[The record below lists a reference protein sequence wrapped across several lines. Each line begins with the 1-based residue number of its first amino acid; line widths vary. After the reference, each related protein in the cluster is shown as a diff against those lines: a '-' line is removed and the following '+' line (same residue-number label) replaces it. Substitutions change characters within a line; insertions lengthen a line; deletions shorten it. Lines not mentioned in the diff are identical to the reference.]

1 MSSRRKPTNTKR
13 ADSEEKAET
22 NGTAD
27 SDGELDY
34 LPEGTVV
41 VKPEPVG
48 KRGTFSGPEFR
59 SKKKEKKEPS
69 TDFNSASANLGRVSC
84 TACGE
89 QVNTNKSGSV
99 RKHPQLK
106 VLVCKSCYKY
116 HTSGPISRDKDGLD
130 EQCRWCSEGGN
141 LFGCDFCH
149 NAFCKACIIRNLG
162 RSEISNVTEEG
173 KDWKCYVCD
182 NTKLKPLLA
191 ECQKVLNYMEAEDKK
206 AKEKMKQAT
215 TPKSNDA
222 KKSSDSTIKSNDT
235 RKSNDSKKEATESNS
250 ENKASKPTDNKQLMK
265 VLTSGNAPN
274 RSSSPSEFQKAILTQ
289 PHAGTTINT
298 EKIVVDPMTGRST
311 KFEMVYPNA
320 NIVQTQYKSYAR
332 PVQPKP
338 SSLPTDGVSLPFTG
352 LLPGNVHSIISNL
365 LSMTDNL
372 QQLLRNIQENVI
384 EESNVDKLPF
394 EISLRTL
401 NQKQIE
407 ARLTAGN
414 CVKSGVNLFLQEMAM
429 KTSAAGVKAMTLSQK
444 APRPTLASALLAGS
458 PLDRNGGAMNVDT
471 PHKFDKPGGENS
483 PLVTSTPKPKPSDDD
498 FDVIVL
504 SPSPKK
510 AVTQK
515 SENADACSTLQ
526 DNDDVTMVSENDRA
540 EKELLKDAAEE
551 IGDEE
556 NDSDNEI
563 ENDESS
569 VKEGRKRKDDKD
581 GESVNSE
588 NEDGESSE
596 KKGKKKTKKLVIK
609 LGNTSKSSDKKGKND
624 NSGQEKDDKEKV
636 SSTTKDDDEEDS
648 SNSSRKTR
656 SKKKDE
662 TDSEEKECKPIR
674 KTRSKSQNSESDSD
688 SSQSRGKMSPKKK
701 ENNDKSKSSEDKK
714 SKKEDLSSKKNLN
727 ASKSD
732 KDKKSDSKGKSKDDD
747 HIDKE
752 EKSKDDDDVD
762 KKERVKSGNDTDEE
776 DSDSNETEEE
786 SDSDSSKDED
796 FVVSKSRRSSRRLKK
811 SAKKPD
817 KKKKSKDDSSDFD
830 SDLEKDIEKLS
841 KNPTKSSKSRTTR
854 SSAKSEKSTK
864 KPKRSEGEKKTG
876 KKKGISG
883 DVSSTDDDKTEEDDD
898 NTEIDEP
905 EGEIDMDCSANAQ
918 AKEDLLKEMEEEAT
932 DEDNDQD
939 SSDSEVIITPKKKR
953 NAVKKAKYTID
964 SDSATE
970 EDMPKKKKKRDELL
984 DAKLSSSD
992 SDVVSRK
999 KSKKRKAKS
1008 SSNDTTETDSEDEF
1022 IALGKKKKGK
1032 AGKKKAGTG
1041 KARKRRRIKAPSSS
1055 DDDEEAVSEDE
1066 NEEGASR
1073 SEDEGDPNTPKRLK
1087 RKKIR
1092 KIKSEKK
1099 LTSETKS
1106 AAKAEEERRKRIAE
1120 KQKIFNGIV
1129 QEVDESSPT
1138 KCPITKQLVL
1148 DFEEETKKPIIEVD
1162 KGLVVKLK
1170 PHQVEAV
1177 QFVWDCT
1184 FESLKRAKTEEGSG
1198 CILAHCMGLGKTL
1211 SLITYIHTML
1221 TYSKKTN
1228 VHTCVVVAPL
1238 NTVLNW
1244 QYEFEMWQEF
1254 TKKEVDVYEMSSV
1267 KQNADRA
1274 ALLKNWHRDGGV
1286 LILGYDMLRNLSQ
1299 GKHCRSKNMKKI
1311 FTETLVD
1318 PGPDLVIC
1326 DEGHILKNDQ
1336 SAISKAMNR
1345 IKSRRRVVLTG
1356 TPLQNNLMEYHCMVD
1371 FVKPN
1376 LLGTSKEFRNRFV
1389 NPITNGQCA
1398 DSTAHDV
1405 KIMKR
1410 RAHILHEKLNGCV
1423 QRKDYSSL
1431 TKYLPPKHEYVIA
1444 VRLSPVQIRLY
1455 EKYLEMAGFG
1465 TDDAPKANR
1474 GARLFSDYQALMRI
1488 WTHPWVLKMDE
1499 IRQADRRLF
1508 DDESDFVDDSDPN
1521 DSDGSKSTDSSDS
1534 STPSEVSIK
1543 SDISD
1548 GGRKTRSS
1556 KKKKE
1561 SEDDDDDSDT
1571 ESQKKDEVVKK
1582 WTTRRQRG
1590 DISEPEEDTGPQPV
1604 SYEWWAEYVNPEDED
1619 KLELGGKLVLLF
1631 EILRMSEEIGDKVLV
1646 FSQSLLSLDLIEH
1659 FLELVDQKRGD
1670 EEKLDKDNKGS
1681 EKKSEEEKKKE
1692 DQNKG
1697 EEFGK
1702 HWTLGE
1708 DYFRMDGSHSA
1719 QARKNMAEKFND
1731 PENYQCRL
1739 FLISTKAGGLGINLV
1754 AANRVIIFDA
1764 SWNPSHDVQ
1773 SIFRVYRFGQEKPV
1787 YVYRFLAQGTMEEK
1801 IYERQ
1806 VTKQS
1811 LSQRVIDEHQI
1822 DRHFNANELAELYTF
1837 RPDRLDDPNR
1847 VEKTP
1852 MLPKDFMLAELMK
1865 SQKDWFVNYHEHDSL
1880 LENKIEEI
1888 LDEDERKAAWEE
1900 YENERKGVIQ
1910 MRQNF
1915 MANMPNMGF
1924 NNMVHQMQQQS
1935 QYGMPYMYSQG
1946 FNMQAFTQQNLLQLV
1961 QDMKQR
1967 YPHLPQE
1974 QLTQQVQTV
1983 IRQMVSR
1990 QIAAQQDAQKR
2001 QMEQKELQHQRELQ
2015 RIQDQIRH
2023 QQMQLMQA
2031 TMAGARQGMGPGT
2044 SGPQAGTSTMQ
2055 SLLNQPANASRLQQ
2069 MREARK

>member
-1 MSSRRKPTNTKR
+1 MSSRRKPSNAKR
-13 ADSEEKAET
+13 ADSEEKTDT

-116 HTSGPISRDKDGLD
+116 HTSGPISRDEDGLD

-162 RSEISNVTEEG
+162 RSEISNVTEGG

-222 KKSSDSTIKSNDT
+222 KKSSDSTKSNDAK
-235 RKSNDSKKEATESNS
+235 KSSDSKKEATESKS
-250 ENKASKPTDNKQLMK
+250 ENKASKSTDSKQLLK
-265 VLTSGNAPN
+265 VLSTGNASN
-274 RSSSPSEFQKAILTQ
+274 RSSSPSEFQKAILTK

-338 SSLPTDGVSLPFTG
+338 ASLPTDGVSLPFTG
-352 LLPGNVHSIISNL
+352 LLPGNVHSVISNI
-365 LSMTDNL
+365 LSMTENL

-384 EESNVDKLPF
+384 EESNLDKLPF

-401 NQKQIE
+401 SQQQIE
-407 ARLTAGN
+407 ARLSAGT
-414 CVKSGVNLFLQEMAM
+414 CVKKAVNLFLQEMAM

-444 APRPTLASALLAGS
+444 ASQSSLAPALLAGS
-458 PLDRNGGAMNVDT
+458 PLDRNGGAMNIDT

-483 PLVTSTPKPKPSDDD
+483 PLVTSTPKPKSSDDD
-498 FDVIVL
+498 SDVIVL

-510 AVTQK
+510 TVNLTTDK
-515 SENADACSTLQ
+515 SEACSSVQ
-526 DNDDVTMVSENDRA
+526 DDNDVTVVSENDKA
-540 EKELLKDAAEE
+540 AKELLKDAAEE
-551 IGDEE
+551 IGDED
-556 NDSDNEI
+556 NDSDNDK
-563 ENDESS
+563 DESS
-569 VKEGRKRKDDKD
+569 VKERGKDDKEN
-581 GESVNSE
+581 ESIISE
-588 NEDGESSE
+588 NEESSE
-596 KKGKKKTKKLVIK
+596 KKGKKKAKSLVVK
-609 LGNTSKSSDKKGKND
+609 LGNLSKSKDKKD
-624 NSGQEKDDKEKV
+624 NSGQDKDEKEKV
-636 SSTTKDDDEEDS
+636 SSTTKDDEEEES

-656 SKKKDE
+656 SKKNDE
-662 TDSEEKECKPIR
+662 TDSEEKECKPVR
-674 KTRSKSQNSESDSD
+674 KTRSRSQNSESDSN
-688 SSQSRGKMSPKKK
+688 SSQSRGKTSPKKK
-701 ENNDKSKSSEDKK
+701 ESNDKSKTSEDKK
-714 SKKEDLSSKKNLN
+714 NKKEDSSSKKT
-727 ASKSD
+727 KSD
-732 KDKKSDSKGKSKDDD
+732 KDKKSDSKVKS
-747 HIDKE
+747 E
-752 EKSKDDDDVD
+752 DDDVD
-762 KKERVKSGNDTDEE
+762 KEEKVKSMKDSDEE
-776 DSDSNETEEE
+776 DSDSSDTEEE
-786 SDSDSSKDED
+786 SDSSEDED
-796 FVVSKSRRSSRRLKK
+796 FVTSKSRRSSRRLKK
-811 SAKKPD
+811 SAKKLD
-817 KKKKSKDDSSDFD
+817 KKKKTEDDSSDFD

-841 KNPTKSSKSRTTR
+841 KNPTKSSKSRTTK
-854 SSAKSEKSTK
+854 SSSKSEKSTK
-864 KPKRSEGEKKTG
+864 KAKESEKEKKTDKKKE
-876 KKKGISG
+876 KKKGA
-883 DVSSTDDDKTEEDDD
+883 VSSSDDDDDKTEEDDD

-918 AKEDLLKEMEEEAT
+918 AKEDLLKEMEEEEA
-932 DEDNDQD
+932 DEDNNQD
-939 SSDSEVIITPKKKR
+939 SSDSEVIITPRKKR
-953 NAVKKAKYTID
+953 SVVKKAKYTID
-964 SDSATE
+964 SDSGTE

-992 SDVVSRK
+992 SDVVSKK

-1008 SSNDTTETDSEDEF
+1008 SSDDTTETDSEEEF

-1032 AGKKKAGTG
+1032 DVKKKAGTG

-1055 DDDEEAVSEDE
+1055 DDDEEAISEDE
-1066 NEEGASR
+1066 DEEGASK

-1138 KCPITKQLVL
+1138 KCPITRQLVL
-1148 DFEEETKKPIIEVD
+1148 DFEEETKKPLIEVD

-1184 FESLKRAKTEEGSG
+1184 FESLKRSKTEEGSG

-1221 TYSKKTN
+1221 TNSKKTN

-1267 KQNADRA
+1267 KVNADRA

-1299 GKHCRSKNMKKI
+1299 GKHCRSKNMKKV
-1311 FTETLVD
+1311 FHDTLVD

-1336 SAISKAMNR
+1336 SAISIAMNQ

-1455 EKYLEMAGFG
+1455 EKYLELAGFG
-1465 TDDAPKANR
+1465 TDSAPKANR

-1508 DDESDFVDDSDPN
+1508 DDESDFVDDSDGN
-1521 DSDGSKSTDSSDS
+1521 DSDGSKSTDSTDS
-1534 STPSEVSIK
+1534 STPSEVSLK

-1556 KKKKE
+1556 KKKKKD
-1561 SEDDDDDSDT
+1561 SDSDDDSD
-1571 ESQKKDEVVKK
+1571 SDAQKKGEVVKK

-1590 DISEPEEDTGPQPV
+1590 DISDPEEDTGPQPV
-1604 SYEWWAEYVNPEDED
+1604 SNEWWAEYVNPEDED
-1619 KLELGGKLVLLF
+1619 KLELSGKLVLLF

-1659 FLELVDQKRGD
+1659 FLEQVDQKTRDDGKPD
-1670 EEKLDKDNKGS
+1670 KDNKDKDSKDKDNKDKDNKDKDNKGS
-1681 EKKSEEEKKKE
+1681 DKKSEEDKKKE
-1692 DQNKG
+1692 NQN
-1697 EEFGK
+1697 EDEAFGK

-1773 SIFRVYRFGQEKPV
+1773 SIFRVYRFGQVKPV

-1811 LSQRVIDEHQI
+1811 LSQRVVDEHQI

-1915 MANMPNMGF
+1915 MANMPNIGF
-1924 NNMVHQMQQQS
+1924 NNMLHQMQQQS
-1935 QYGMPYMYSQG
+1935 QYGMTPMYNQG

-1990 QIAAQQDAQKR
+1990 QIAAQQEVQKR
-2001 QMEQKELQHQRELQ
+2001 QMEQKEMQHQRELQ
-2015 RIQDQIRH
+2015 RIQDQIRQ

-2055 SLLNQPANASRLQQ
+2055 SLLSQPANANRLQQ